1 MIHPTALIDPTARL
15 AEGVEVGPYSIIGAG
30 VEIGADTWVG
40 PHVVIQG
47 PTVIGRGN
55 RIFQFASV
63 GEASQD
69 LKYRGEPTRLVV
81 GDNNTIREGVTL
93 HRGTVQDK
101 GETRVGSDCLLMAYS
116 HVAHDVI
123 MGDHVI
129 IANGTQL
136 AGHVQI
142 GDHAILGGN
151 CGIHQFCH
159 IGAHAFLGAGT
170 TLVKDVPAYVMVQGN
185 PATPHGINL
194 EGLRRRGFS
203 AGSISALRRAYKTV
217 YREGRTV
224 KDALAM
230 LGAEAAEHP
239 EVQPFIDSIVA
250 ASRGIVR

>member
-1 MIHPTALIDPTARL
+1 MIHPTAIVDPTARL
-15 AEGVEVGPYSIIGAG
+15 AEGVEVGPYSIIGAD
-30 VEIGADTWVG
+30 VEIGADTWIG

-63 GEASQD
+63 GEACQD
-69 LKYRGEPTRLVV
+69 LKYQGEPTRLIV
-81 GDNNTIREGVTL
+81 GDNNIIREGATL
-93 HRGTVQDK
+93 HRGTIQDQ
-101 GETRVGSDCLLMAYS
+101 GETRVGSGCLLMAYS

-129 IANGTQL
+129 VANGTQL

-151 CGIHQFCH
+151 CGIHQFCR
-159 IGAHAFLGAGT
+159 IGTHAFLGAGT
-170 TLVKDVPAYVMVQGN
+170 TLVKDVPAYLMVQGN
-185 PATPHGINL
+185 PASPHGMNF

-203 AGSISALRRAYKTV
+203 APAISALRRAYKTV

-224 KDALAM
+224 KDALMA
-230 LGAEAAEHP
+230 LESQVVEHP
-239 EVQPFIDSIVA
+239 EIQPFIDSIA
-250 ASRGIVR
+250 TSSRGILR

>member
-1 MIHPTALIDPTARL
+1 MIHPTALVDPSARL
-15 AEGVEVGPYSIIGAG
+15 AEGVEVGPYSVIGAN
-30 VEIGADTWVG
+30 VDIGADTWIG

-63 GEASQD
+63 GEACQD
-69 LKYRGEPTRLVV
+69 LKYKGEPTRLIV
-81 GDNNTIREGVTL
+81 GDYNTIREGVTL
-93 HRGTVQDK
+93 HRGTIQDK
-101 GETRVGSDCLLMAYS
+101 GETRVGSHCLLMAYS
-116 HVAHDVI
+116 HVAHDVV

-136 AGHVQI
+136 AGHVQL

-185 PATPHGINL
+185 PATPHGLNQ

-203 AGSISALRRAYKTV
+203 NDAISALKRAYKTV

-224 KDALAM
+224 KDALA
-230 LGAEAAEHP
+230 LLATQVADHP
-239 EVQPFIDSIVA
+239 ELQAFIDSIEHA
-250 ASRGIVR
+250 GRGIVR

>member
-1 MIHPTALIDPTARL
+1 MIHPTAIVDPSARL
-15 AEGVEVGPYSIIGAG
+15 GEGVEVGPYSVIGAD
-30 VEIGADTWVG
+30 VEIGADTWIG

-63 GEASQD
+63 GEACQD
-69 LKYRGEPTRLVV
+69 LKYNGEPTRLIV

-93 HRGTVQDK
+93 HRGTVQDQ
-101 GETRVGSDCLLMAYS
+101 GETRVGSNCLLMAYS
-116 HVAHDVI
+116 HVAHDVV

-136 AGHVQI
+136 AGHVHV

-170 TLVKDVPAYVMVQGN
+170 TLVKDVPAYLMVQGN
-185 PATPHGINL
+185 PAAPHGMNL

-203 AGSISALRRAYKTV
+203 ASAISALRRAYKTV

-224 KDALAM
+224 KDALVV
-230 LGAEAAEHP
+230 LEPQAAEHP
-239 EVQPFIDSIVA
+239 EIQPFIDSIA
-250 ASRGIVR
+250 TATRGILR

>member
-1 MIHPTALIDPTARL
+1 MIHPTAIVDPSARL
-15 AEGVEVGPYSIIGAG
+15 GEGVEVGPYSIIGAD
-30 VEIGADTWVG
+30 VEIGADTWIG
-40 PHVVIQG
+40 PHVVVQG

-63 GEASQD
+63 GEACQD
-69 LKYRGEPTRLVV
+69 LKYNGEPTKLIV

-93 HRGTVQDK
+93 HRGTVQDQ
-101 GETRVGSDCLLMAYS
+101 GETRVGSNCLLMAYS
-116 HVAHDVI
+116 HVAHDVV

-136 AGHVQI
+136 AGHVHV

-170 TLVKDVPAYVMVQGN
+170 TLVKDVPAYLMVQGN
-185 PATPHGINL
+185 PAAPHGMNL

-203 AGSISALRRAYKTV
+203 AQAISALRRAYKTV

-224 KDALAM
+224 QDALVV
-230 LGAEAAEHP
+230 LEPQAAEHP
-239 EVQPFIDSIVA
+239 EIQPFIDSIA
-250 ASRGIVR
+250 TATRGILR